1 MQLYPIY
8 LSVKNVLKKYVG
20 GFVMINE
27 VLDEVEKGLDWK
39 EKMFMKIFKKV
50 ALKIYKKGMVDCFNY
65 YNKI

>member
-1 MQLYPIY
+1 MRDVAL
-8 LSVKNVLKKYVG
+8 
-20 GFVMINE
+20 NE
-27 VLDEVEKGLDWK
+27 VMKGLNWR